1 MSYIEKKICIY
12 RNWEIKEVNNGKQN
26 WYCAKRNYQDIDADT
41 IDDLIDTI
49 NIIQDIYEERIK
61 KEQEKRKELEE
72 KRTKGIIPVEDFE
85 KAVEIFGIKSPV
97 ITAIWNT
104 MKENPKNQNE
114 FETIFHKYMTGKYD
128 Y

>member
-12 RNWEIKEVNNGKQN
+12 RNWEIKEINNGKQN
-26 WYCAKRNYQDIDADT
+26 WYCATCNYQDINADT
-41 IDDLIDTI
+41 IEGLIDTI
-49 NIIQDIYEERIK
+49 NIIQDKYEEKIK

>member
-12 RNWEIKEVNNGKQN
+12 RNWEIKEINNGKQD
-26 WYCAKRNYQDIDADT
+26 WYCARYNYQDIDADT
-41 IDDLIDTI
+41 IEDLIDTI
-49 NIIQDIYEERIK
+49 NIIQDIYEEKIK

-85 KAVEIFGIKSPV
+85 KAVEVFGFKSPV

-104 MKENPKNQNE
+104 MIRNPNNQDE
-114 FETIFHKYMTGKYD
+114 FKIIFHKYMTGKYD